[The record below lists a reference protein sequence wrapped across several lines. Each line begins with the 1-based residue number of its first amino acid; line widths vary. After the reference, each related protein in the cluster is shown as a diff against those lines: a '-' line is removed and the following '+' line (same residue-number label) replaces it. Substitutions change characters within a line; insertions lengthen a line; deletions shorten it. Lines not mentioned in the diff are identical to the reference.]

1 MTGTHR
7 DFIFGI
13 LAVLA
18 VQHGHEN
25 SLNLID
31 MGHGAHSPVT
41 FPESNM
47 VLTMGHIGGDE

>member
-1 MTGTHR
+1 MVSG
-7 DFIFGI
+7 
-13 LAVLA
+13 VLA
-18 VQHGHEN
+18 VFAVQHDHEN

-31 MGHGAHSPVT
+31 MGHGAHSPVK